1 MKLPNFLKEI
11 IMTNLAIDLSNFNVA
26 KLSSSALIVNV
37 SISVWTGRK
46 LDKRV
51 SEEVDQ
57 QNSTKTRAGN
67 YHKNLLAGSG
77 KLLDITKV
85 ANAIRSWMYTVTQP
99 WGDNGDRV
107 LNMSHFAEFKD
118 RLADYETQFA
128 TSVNSFLNDYDT
140 LVAAAAFQLGD
151 LFNREDYP
159 TRETIESKFGFRYSM
174 IPLPQA
180 GDFRVDIGEEG
191 LKQLQDQ
198 YEGVLKTRIEGAMT
212 EAWER
217 LHDCLSRMSERL
229 ADSEDGKRKIFRDSL
244 VENAIEICGLLK
256 SFNIT
261 NDTRMDEMRKQ
272 LEDAMR
278 GVDADSLRDSDSL
291 REQTKRKVDNILSK
305 FDL

>member
-1 MKLPNFLKEI
+1 MSNF
-11 IMTNLAIDLSNFNVA
+11 AIDLGNFSVS
-26 KLSSSALIVNV
+26 KLSSSALIVNL
-37 SISVWTGRK
+37 SLSVWTGRK

-57 QNSTKTRAGN
+57 QNSTKSRAGN
-67 YHKNLLAGSG
+67 YHKNLMAGSG
-77 KLLDITKV
+77 KLTEITKV
-85 ANAIRSWMYTVTQP
+85 ANAIRSWMYGVTQP
-99 WGDNGDRV
+99 WGDNGDRI
-107 LNMSHFAEFKD
+107 LNMAYFLEFKD
-118 RLADYETQFA
+118 RLTDYEGQFSSA
-128 TSVNSFLNDYDT
+128 VNNFLSDYDT

-159 TRETIESKFGFRYSM
+159 TRETIEAKFGFRYSM
-174 IPLPQA
+174 IPLPQS
-180 GDFRVDIGEEG
+180 GDFRVDIGEDG
-191 LKQLQDQ
+191 LKELQSQ
-198 YEGVLKTRIEGAMT
+198 YETVLQQRVTGAMT

-229 ADSEDGKRKIFRDSL
+229 EDSEDGKRKIFRDSL

-278 GVDADSLRDSDSL
+278 GVDAESLRDSDSL

>member
-1 MKLPNFLKEI
+1 MTIENFAVD
-11 IMTNLAIDLSNFNVA
+11 MGNFSVS
-26 KLSSSALIVNV
+26 KLSSSALIVNL
-37 SISVWTGRK
+37 SLSVWTGRK

-77 KLLDITKV
+77 KLTEITKV
-85 ANAIRSWMYTVTQP
+85 ANATRSWLYGVTQP

-107 LNMSHFAEFKD
+107 LNMSYFMEFKD
-118 RLADYETQFA
+118 RLADYETQFGTA
-128 TSVNSFLNDYDT
+128 VDDFLTDYDT
-140 LVAAAAFQLGD
+140 LVSAAAFQLGD

-159 TRETIESKFGFRYSM
+159 TRETIQAKFGFRYNM

-191 LKQLQDQ
+191 LRELQEQ
-198 YEGVLKTRIEGAMT
+198 YEGVLKTRVEGAMR
-212 EAWER
+212 EAWDR
-217 LHDCLSRMSERL
+217 LHDCMTRMSERL
-229 ADSEDGKRKIFRDSL
+229 TDDTDSNGDPKRKIFRDSL
-244 VENAIEICGLLK
+244 IENAVEVCGLLK

-261 NDTRMDEMRKQ
+261 NDTRMDEMRRQ

-278 GVDADSLRDSDSL
+278 NVNADALRDSDSL
-291 REQTKRKVDNILSK
+291 REQTKRKVDAILDK
-305 FDL
+305 FN